1 MPRVRELEVFR
12 LVLPYGRRP
21 ESILVKLTDYG
32 GMTGWGEVVQSPD
45 RRLARPG
52 ASGAATAQAEMG
64 RQQDRTAQAGTAD
77 QRGTAREGMSREGT
91 AREGMS
97 REGMSREGMSRE
109 GMSREIQGSAESER
123 DHLLAKTWAT
133 LEESLAP
140 ALLGVDWEHPDE
152 LGTVP
157 GGTAVDLAC
166 WDLWTRMRGVPLAYA
181 LGGTRT
187 SVMATVRLAAERSLE
202 AMVARVNRH
211 VCAGYAHV
219 TLDVHPGW
227 DVEPVRAVRQAY
239 PALALAVDGRGAYT
253 ETTALEALDA
263 YDVTAIERPFG
274 GPEFPADLD
283 LHAELQGRV
292 SSLVAIEVHSVAELD
307 EAIAAR
313 AASALLLRPSRF
325 GSLRAVR
332 TAHDRALAAGWDITA
347 AGGRGTGLARA
358 ATVAVASLPG
368 CTLPSD
374 VTEPP
379 RSAQIVTPPVG
390 ASGGVVA
397 VPLTQSGLGHIVDE
411 DRVRR
416 LASDSFKL

>member
-1 MPRVRELEVFR
+1 MPRVSELEVFR

-32 GMTGWGEVVQSPD
+32 GMTGWGEVVHSPD
-45 RRLARPG
+45 RRSTRAG
-52 ASGAATAQAEMG
+52 ANGTATAH
-64 RQQDRTAQAGTAD
+64 
-77 QRGTAREGMSREGT
+77 EGT
-91 AREGMS
+91 VHEGAGHERAS
-97 REGMSREGMSRE
+97 HGGIVP
-109 GMSREIQGSAESER
+109 GDVVQGGAESER
-123 DHLLAKTWAT
+123 DQMLAKTWTT

-166 WDLWTRMRGVPLAYA
+166 WDLWARMRGVPLAHA
-181 LGGTRT
+181 LGGSRT

-253 ETTALEALDA
+253 DTTALEALDA
-263 YDVTAIERPFG
+263 YDVTTIERPFG
-274 GPEFPADLD
+274 GPDSAADLD
-283 LHAELQGRV
+283 LHAELQSRI
-292 SSLVAIEVHSVAELD
+292 SSLVAIEVHSVPDLEK
-307 EAIAAR
+307 AIAAR
-313 AASALLLRPSRF
+313 AGGALLLRPSRF

-332 TAHDRALAAGWDITA
+332 MAHDLAMAAGWDITA

-397 VPLTQSGLGHIVDE
+397 VPLTQPGLGHLVDE

-416 LASDSFKL
+416 LASDSFRL

>member
-45 RRLARPG
+45 RRSHRAG
-52 ASGAATAQAEMG
+52 AP
-64 RQQDRTAQAGTAD
+64 
-77 QRGTAREGMSREGT
+77 GTARLG
-91 AREGMS
+91 
-97 REGMSREGMSRE
+97 
-109 GMSREIQGSAESER
+109 GSAHGTDETAGTRDRAAHDEAAYDAGAHEAGEAVRGRAEGER
-123 DHLLAKTWAT
+123 DQLVAKTWTT
-133 LEESLAP
+133 LEESLP

-152 LGTVP
+152 LGTIP

-166 WDLWTRMRGVPLAYA
+166 WDLWARMRGVPLAHA

-187 SVMATVRLAAERSLE
+187 SVMATVRLPAERSLD

-239 PALALAVDGRGAYT
+239 PVLALAVDGRGGYT
-253 ETTALEALDA
+253 ETTALEALES
-263 YDVTAIERPFG
+263 YGVTAIERPFG
-274 GPEFPADLD
+274 GPDAAADLD
-283 LHAELQGRV
+283 LHADLQERV
-292 SSLVAIEVHSVAELD
+292 SSLVAIEVHSVAALE

-313 AASALLLRPSRF
+313 AGSALLLRPSRF

-332 TAHDRALAAGWDITA
+332 LAHDRAVAAGWDITA

-397 VPLTQSGLGHIVDE
+397 VPLTQPGLGHLVDE

>member
-21 ESILVKLTDYG
+21 ESILIKLTDYG

-45 RRLARPG
+45 RRSPRA
-52 ASGAATAQAEMG
+52 GAARAVTDQGAEKAG
-64 RQQDRTAQAGTAD
+64 RGSVAHQSV
-77 QRGTAREGMSREGT
+77 QRAVR
-91 AREGMS
+91 
-97 REGMSREGMSRE
+97 
-109 GMSREIQGSAESER
+109 QGSEAAGLEGSDNER
-123 DHLLAKTWAT
+123 DHVLAKTWTT
-133 LEESLAP
+133 LEESLGP

-166 WDLWTRMRGVPLAYA
+166 WDLWARMRGVPLAHA
-181 LGGTRT
+181 LGGSRT
-187 SVMATVRLAAERSLE
+187 SVMATVRLPAERSLE

-274 GPEFPADLD
+274 GPDGAADLD
-283 LHAELQGRV
+283 LHAELQERI
-292 SSLVAIEVHSVAELD
+292 SSLVAIEVHSVAALE

-313 AASALLLRPSRF
+313 AGRALLLHPSRF

-332 TAHDRALAAGWDITA
+332 LAHDRAMAAGWDITA

-397 VPLTQSGLGHIVDE
+397 VPLTQPGLGHLVDE

-416 LASDSFKL
+416 LASDSFRL

>member
-32 GMTGWGEVVQSPD
+32 GMTGWGEVVQPAE
-45 RRLARPG
+45 LRPAQG
-52 ASGAATAQAEMG
+52 THTATAHGQDDMGAAEA
-64 RQQDRTAQAGTAD
+64 AD
-77 QRGTAREGMSREGT
+77 
-91 AREGMS
+91 
-97 REGMSREGMSRE
+97 
-109 GMSREIQGSAESER
+109 R
-123 DHLLAKTWAT
+123 DHVLGKTWAT
-133 LEESLAP
+133 LEESLGP

-166 WDLWTRMRGVPLAYA
+166 WDLWARMQGVPLAHA
-181 LGGTRT
+181 IGGTRT
-187 SVMATVRLAAERSLE
+187 SLMATVRLAAERSLE

-239 PALALAVDGRGAYT
+239 PALALAVDARGAYT
-253 ETTALEALDA
+253 DVSALEALA
-263 YDVTAIERPFG
+263 SYDVTAIERPFG
-274 GPEFPADLD
+274 GPDTAPDLD
-283 LHAELQGRV
+283 MHAELQDRV
-292 SSLVAIEVHSVAELD
+292 TSLVAIEVHSVAALR
-307 EAIAAR
+307 EAVAAR
-313 AASALLLRPSRF
+313 AGGALLLRPSRF
-325 GSLRAVR
+325 GALRAVR
-332 TAHDRALAAGWDITA
+332 TAHDVAVAAGWDITA

-397 VPLTQSGLGHIVDE
+397 VPLTQPGLGHLVDE

-416 LASDSFKL
+416 LAGDSFRL